1 MKYNLLNLCHIGD
14 MVAIPFFIV
23 STYYF
28 YNIENK
34 NNIENVLF
42 FFSISGLVF
51 DILYT
56 FIFILN
62 YRAYKKL

>member
-14 MVAIPFFIV
+14 MIAIPFFIV

-34 NNIENVLF
+34 NKI
-42 FFSISGLVF
+42 
-51 DILYT
+51 
-56 FIFILN
+56 
-62 YRAYKKL
+62 